1 MYNIVCSNQFGF
13 REKHSSFMALITIV
27 DRLSE
32 ALEKG
37 ESVIGLFLDFS
48 KAFDTVDHH
57 ILLLKLEHYG
67 IRGSLL
73 DWFKDYLYNRR
84 QYVTYCD

>member
-1 MYNIVCSNQFGF
+1 MQNILCTSNQFGF
-13 REKHSSFMALITIV
+13 REKHSSYMTLITLV

-37 ESVIGLFLDFS
+37 EIVIGLFLDFS
-48 KAFDTVDHH
+48 KTLHTVDHE
-57 ILLLKLEHYG
+57 ILLCKLEHYV

-73 DWFKDYLYNRR
+73 DWFKDYLHNRY
-84 QYVTYCD
+84 QFVT